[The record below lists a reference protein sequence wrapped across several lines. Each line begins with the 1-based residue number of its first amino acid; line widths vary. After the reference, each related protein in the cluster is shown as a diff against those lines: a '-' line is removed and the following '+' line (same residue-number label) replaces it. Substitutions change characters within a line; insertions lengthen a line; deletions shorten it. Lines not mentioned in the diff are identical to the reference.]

1 MVAEDVELLP
11 EAPGAQSGY
20 SILRRSNFCRP
31 QFFCAEL
38 AFHLHALGISLEATL
53 IAVEAGVDHLC
64 SLFSA
69 TMFAVPGW
77 SVSSSALKPETDPV
91 SQASNHPQP
100 SKDSSTPNAKNK
112 KRKRGNDNVTSGN
125 VDEMYRKHIEGH
137 AGPKPGKRTTDDL
150 TKPWERKKK
159 QKKDQQQAAAAA
171 ANSVPPKVNHDAA
184 ETVSARPG
192 QEDGKGLK
200 KQKNKRN
207 RDKDSRSKSQEDDTA
222 VIPEA
227 PGAATALESLAPP
240 PPTSATLTPLQQAM
254 RQKLISSRFRHLNE
268 TLYTTDSSK
277 AVELFNANPELFNE
291 YHAGFS
297 RQVKESWPSNP
308 VDGYIQVVRHRGAIP
323 IPKKGKPLQNKGFPL
338 PRRPNGTCTIADLG
352 CGDAGLARA
361 LTPSAKKLNLKLNSY
376 DLQAPD
382 SLITKAD
389 ISNLPLADG
398 SVDVAVF
405 CLSLMGTNWVSFV
418 EEAWRVLRSD
428 GKGECW
434 VSEVK
439 SRFGKV
445 ARKKSQIG
453 AQKAFSKTEKKK
465 QKKKGGK
472 GADDAGSD
480 VDEAEIFA
488 EDARPADNDETDISA
503 FVEVFRTRGF
513 VLRPESV
520 DKSNKMFVKME
531 FVKAGGA
538 PTKGKHASSAPAH
551 GGKKRFVERKSDLES
566 GMTAEQEAHVLKPC
580 VYKIR

>member
-1 MVAEDVELLP
+1 MPATFFLRGAQLLLP
-11 EAPGAQSGY
+11 IPTLWPFFKSSASIAPNRTWSLY
-20 SILRRSNFCRP
+20 P
-31 QFFCAEL
+31 
-38 AFHLHALGISLEATL
+38 ALL
-53 IAVEAGVDHLC
+53 
-64 SLFSA
+64 SA

-77 SVSSSALKPETDPV
+77 SVSSSALKPETESV
-91 SQASNHPQP
+91 SQASNQAQP
-100 SKDSSTPNAKNK
+100 NKDSSTPNAKNK
-112 KRKRGNDNVTSGN
+112 KRKRNDNVTNGN
-125 VDEMYRKHIEGH
+125 VDAMYRKHIEGH
-137 AGPKPGKRTTDDL
+137 AGPKPGERPTDDS

-159 QKKDQQQAAAAA
+159 QKKEQQQAAAAA
-171 ANSVPPKVNHDAA
+171 AAATSATDGLAEVSKAGPGEENGKASKKRKNKKNKDKESRDKNQEGNTAPTA
-184 ETVSARPG
+184 ETS
-192 QEDGKGLK
+192 
-200 KQKNKRN
+200 
-207 RDKDSRSKSQEDDTA
+207 
-222 VIPEA
+222 
-227 PGAATALESLAPP
+227 GATTALESLAPP

-308 VDGYIQVVRHRGAIP
+308 VDGYVQAVRRRGAIP
-323 IPKKGKPLQNKGFPL
+323 IPKKGKPLPNNGFPL
-338 PRRPNGTCTIADLG
+338 PRRPNGACTIADLG

-361 LTPSAKKLNLKLNSY
+361 LTPSVKKLNLKLNSY

-382 SLITKAD
+382 PLITKAD

-445 ARKKSQIG
+445 TRKKSQIG
-453 AQKAFSKTEKKK
+453 AQKPLSKTEKKK
-465 QKKKGGK
+465 QKKKGGR
-472 GADDAGSD
+472 GGDDADSD
-480 VDEAEIFA
+480 VDDAEIYA

-538 PTKGKHASSAPAH
+538 PTKGKHASSAPAP
-551 GGKKRFVERKSDLES
+551 GGKKRFVERKSDVDG
-566 GMTAEQEAHVLKPC
+566 GMTAEQEAQVLKPC